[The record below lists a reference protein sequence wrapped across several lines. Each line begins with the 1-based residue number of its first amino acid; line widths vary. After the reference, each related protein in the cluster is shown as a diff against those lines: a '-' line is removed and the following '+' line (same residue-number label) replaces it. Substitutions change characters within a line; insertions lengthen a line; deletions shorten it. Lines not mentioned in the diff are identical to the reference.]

1 MRRGEVYLIRL
12 DPTEGSEQAGTR
24 PAVVV
29 TRDVINI
36 YSPVVMVTPC
46 THAAHITRV
55 YPSDV
60 LVRAPEGGLVKDS
73 VFLTA
78 QTRAQTRAVAK
89 TRFVRLRG
97 SLERETMEKI
107 DQALRI
113 TLDLP

>member
-12 DPTEGSEQAGTR
+12 DPTESSEQAGTR

-29 TRDVINI
+29 TRDVINL

-46 THAAHITRV
+46 ANATHLTRV

-60 LVRAPEGGLVKDS
+60 LVRAPEGGLANDS

-78 QTRAQTRAVAK
+78 QTRAVAK
-89 TRFVRLRG
+89 TRCVRLLG

-113 TLDLP
+113 TLDLA

>member
-12 DPTEGSEQAGTR
+12 DPTEASEQAGTR
-24 PAVVV
+24 LAVVV

-46 THAAHITRV
+46 TNAANITRG

-73 VFLTA
+73 VFLT
-78 QTRAQTRAVAK
+78 AQTRAVAK